1 MAEIIQMS
9 ENTWRIED
17 SFVRCF
23 VLTGEEAALLID
35 CGVELKNAKELVSKI
50 TDLPLSLILTHA
62 DGDHLSAIG
71 EFEEF
76 FMNPAEASNFYRNGH
91 TGDFIPVE
99 DGDEL
104 DLGNRPLEIISL
116 PGHTPGS
123 IGILDV
129 NNRILFA
136 GDSIQDGEIFMF
148 GVQREIHAYV
158 KSLQKLEDYKELY
171 DEVYPSHGSIP
182 LAADFSDKLIATA
195 EEIIAGKC
203 SGEAMEF
210 YGTPIRKISEN
221 GCAFLV
227 DAE

>member
-1 MAEIIQMS
+1 MAEIIQMN

-23 VLTGEEAALLID
+23 VLTGDEAALLID
-35 CGVELKNAKELVSKI
+35 CGVELKNIKELVAGI
-50 TDLPLSLILTHA
+50 TNLPLSLILTHA
-62 DGDHLSAIG
+62 DGDHISAIE

-76 FMNPAEASNFYRNGH
+76 FMNPAEASNFYHHGH

-99 DGDEL
+99 EGDEL

-129 NNRILFA
+129 NGRILFA

-148 GVQREIHAYV
+148 DVQREIHAYL

-182 LAADFSDKLIATA
+182 LAADFSDRLIATA
-195 EEIIAGKC
+195 EEIISGKC
-203 SGEAMEF
+203 VGEETEF
-210 YGTPIRKISEN
+210 FGNPIRRVSEN
-221 GCAFLV
+221 GCTFLL
-227 DAE
+227 DAK